1 MSTQPFFEPTGILMY
16 MYQSPVRMSV
26 QKRSAKTFQYF
37 NIHVYLMIGYQNV
50 CTNRLPPLILGEG
63 NYHILNIQIYDNL
76 IE

>member
-1 MSTQPFFEPTGILMY
+1 
-16 MYQSPVRMSV
+16 MSV
-26 QKRSAKTFQYF
+26 QKRSAKTFQYV
-37 NIHVYLMIGYQNV
+37 NIHIVYLMIGYQNV